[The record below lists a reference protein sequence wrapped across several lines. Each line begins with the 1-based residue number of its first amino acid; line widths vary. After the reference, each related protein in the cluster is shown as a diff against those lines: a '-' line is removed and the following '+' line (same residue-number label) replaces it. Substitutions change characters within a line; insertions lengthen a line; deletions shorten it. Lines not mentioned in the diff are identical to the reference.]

1 MTHTDNWQNVCQ
13 GVTED
18 ELRQI
23 FEKIDRDG
31 DGHINK
37 HELIIALRKNKDIC
51 ELLGLPSKI
60 RQEDGSRD
68 ILETFFQLLDQD
80 GSRTLEWEEFVE
92 LTRQRR
98 EDKVENALEL
108 ENSCPPPAPTSAEAY
123 LTMETHGTGLISTDV
138 FTKYPQ
144 LQTIDISSN
153 CVEDM
158 KSLGKIPYL
167 TSLNACKNR
176 LKEALDI
183 HPATPCL
190 RYANLSANFIKS
202 IRDLTPFK
210 SLQTLILDHNDVSSI
225 TGLEKLCTLRVL
237 SLNNNV
243 LESCEGL
250 AKLPCLHELHLN
262 HNAIPSLEPLAPL
275 HTLRKLVVR
284 ENLLT
289 HLRGIDSLTMLSE
302 LDVSDN
308 KILSLEELVYVRR
321 LKMLKILN
329 VHNNPMTNINC
340 DRLHTLCI
348 LPRLVTLN
356 EKDVDRKEKIHA
368 ANLHGEDYTAN
379 VEIRKRFFANGEL
392 DDGGAADPP
401 FCVIL
406 PASDGKE
413 GALADGVEA
422 FVQEKATHDV
432 ATEGGVAA
440 LGAHIAKKYTS
451 ELDKVWACYTFLVK
465 NGGTKPPL
473 PAMTPILNAE
483 HTVLETKLT
492 SGLSGSWVERVAG
505 VFNALLRVCGIEA
518 HIAGGYYKC
527 EDFKKGNSSY
537 PAYPELICPNW
548 AWVAVRINAKWR
560 LIDIGNALINKSMD
574 FFFIPPSE
582 FIKSHLPLMR
592 RWQLLDNM
600 LELEDFWTE
609 SP

>member
-1 MTHTDNWQNVCQ
+1 MTVPTEPSTRLASYVYQPIE

-108 ENSCPPPAPTSAEAY
+108 ENSCPPPAPTSAEIASCLSHLGKTADGLRQAY

-243 LESCEGL
+243 LESCE
-250 AKLPCLHELHLN
+250 
-262 HNAIPSLEPLAPL
+262 
-275 HTLRKLVVR
+275 
-284 ENLLT
+284 
-289 HLRGIDSLTMLSE
+289 
-302 LDVSDN
+302 DN